1 MYFERKPKFT
11 QKTRNIT
18 ELWLAQS
25 RDVKSHE
32 MFKVGLLEFDSIAI
46 AACVYSLTKNTEV
59 SQIS

>member
-1 MYFERKPKFT
+1 VYFERKPKFT

-18 ELWLAQS
+18 SYGLLNREMLNG
-25 RDVKSHE
+25 HE

-46 AACVYSLTKNTEV
+46 AACVSLTKNTEV